1 MKVLCPIDLEHDSS
15 WRRALPEAVAQA
27 KAKDGKVFLMTVVPH
42 IVAGIDWRYAIRGEM
57 HGSEAYDIKAF
68 VSQAEIRLDE
78 LMRGHVPEALRGGTI
93 ATHGTIYHE
102 IIQAAEEL
110 PADLIVMASHRPSL
124 KDYLLG
130 PNAARVARHARSAV
144 FIVREDEKPPP
155 EANSRP
161 AAARAP

>member
-1 MKVLCPIDLEHDSS
+1 MKVLCPIDLEQDSS

-42 IVAGIDWRYAIRGEM
+42 LAAGVDWRYAIRGEM
-57 HGSEAYDIKAF
+57 QGSEAYDIKAF
-68 VSQAEIRLDE
+68 VKQAEIRLDE
-78 LMRGHVPEALRGGTI
+78 LVREHVPEAQRGGTI

-102 IIQAAEEL
+102 IIQVAEEL

-130 PNAARVARHARSAV
+130 PNAARVVRHASCAV
-144 FIVREDEKPPP
+144 FIVREDARPAP
-155 EANSRP
+155 AADGRP
-161 AAARAP
+161 AASRAP